1 MRSSLTIRAA
11 KGPLLP
17 ERTFSSASAM
27 ARLIK
32 SGDMACRS
40 TVLQIVL
47 PSPKAQRGIFPM
59 HGIAYLPGHDRVPIL
74 AGLARK
80 RIGGTMEHDATRF
93 CIYFRPV
100 AERGRMIRIDNISN
114 RDLELLNGRR
124 GFLKGMLGAGA
135 FVLSIHLMPERMF
148 AASGIA
154 GASDAMT
161 KSPLQPSVYLAIDS
175 DGTAYII
182 AHRTEMG
189 SGSRTALPRIVA
201 DELDADWSRVK
212 LVQATGDEK
221 YGDQDTDGSHSV
233 RSFFDTLRESGATA
247 RLMLIRAAAAQWNV
261 PPTECSTNLHTVVHK
276 ASGKKLGYG
285 ELAAAAAKLDVPKKE
300 DLKLK
305 SRSEWRYI
313 GKGTVSYDLKD
324 MCTGKAGYGQDKH
337 MEGMLYASVARPP
350 VFGSSVK
357 SVDDKAALSVAGV
370 KQTQAIEAFKPP
382 IGVQA
387 LGGVAVLADNT
398 WAAMQGRKKLK
409 IEWEKSPHSVWNSD
423 AYRKELQETARKP
436 GKVVRENGN
445 VEAAFEKGGKIVEA
459 EYYAPMLA
467 HAAMEPPAALAVY
480 RDGKVEAWAATQ
492 NPQGAR
498 DAIAQAVGLKKEDV
512 TVHVTLL
519 GGAFGRKSFP
529 DFAVEAAVL
538 SKKTGKPVKVV
549 WSREDDIKFDVYH
562 SVAAMYMKAALGPD
576 GKPVA
581 WLQRTVFPPIGS
593 TFDPKNNYS
602 DPGELGLGFTDVP
615 YALPSFRAENG
626 PATTHTRIGWFRSV
640 ANVYHAFG
648 IHSFADEVAHA
659 AGRDPVEY
667 LLQLLGPDRVVPR
680 TELPKEFPNY
690 SGEYDQYPIDTSRHR
705 RVLTLAAEKAG
716 WGKQKPGNGYGIGVA
731 MHRSFLTYVATVVQ
745 VQVDDAGKVR
755 VNRVDT
761 ALDAGTIVNPEMIR
775 QQVEGAA
782 VMGISLS
789 FYGEITATNGV
800 IDQSNFD
807 GFQMAR
813 MNNSPRETN
822 TYIVPSDAPPA
833 GVGEPPLPPFA
844 PALCNA
850 IFSATGKRIRELPLS
865 KAGLV

>member
-1 MRSSLTIRAA
+1 M
-11 KGPLLP
+11 
-17 ERTFSSASAM
+17 
-27 ARLIK
+27 
-32 SGDMACRS
+32 
-40 TVLQIVL
+40 
-47 PSPKAQRGIFPM
+47 
-59 HGIAYLPGHDRVPIL
+59 
-74 AGLARK
+74 
-80 RIGGTMEHDATRF
+80 
-93 CIYFRPV
+93 
-100 AERGRMIRIDNISN
+100 
-114 RDLELLNGRR
+114 
-124 GFLKGMLGAGA
+124 
-135 FVLSIHLMPERMF
+135 MPEELF
-148 AASGIA
+148 GAAA
-154 GASDAMT
+154 NATASDGMT
-161 KSPLQPSVYLAIDS
+161 KAPLQPNVYLAIDT

-182 AHRTEMG
+182 AHRSEMG

-201 DELDADWSRVK
+201 DELDADWARVK

-247 RLMLIRAAAAQWNV
+247 RLMLVRAAAAQWGV
-261 PPTECSTNLHTVVHK
+261 PPTECSTNLHTVMHK

-285 ELAAAAAKLDVPKKE
+285 ELAAAAARLDVPKKE
-300 DLKLK
+300 DVKLK
-305 SRSEWRYI
+305 PRSEWRYI
-313 GKGTVSYDLKD
+313 GKETASYDLKD
-324 MCTGKAGYGQDKH
+324 MCTGKAGYGQDTR

-350 VFGSSVK
+350 VFGSTVK
-357 SVDDKAALSVAGV
+357 SVDDNAALSVTGV
-370 KQTQAIEAFKPP
+370 KQTATVDAFKPP
-382 IGVQA
+382 VGFQA

-423 AYRKELQETARKP
+423 AYKKELQETARKP
-436 GKVVRENGN
+436 GKVVRESGN
-445 VEAAFEKGGKIVEA
+445 VDEAFAKGGKIVEA
-459 EYYAPMLA
+459 EYYAPLLA
-467 HAAMEPPAALAVY
+467 HASMEPPAALAVY
-480 RDGKVEAWAATQ
+480 RDGKVEAWVPSQ
-492 NPQGAR
+492 DPQGAR
-498 DAIAQAVGLKKEDV
+498 NAIAQAVGLKKEDV
-512 TVHVTLL
+512 TVNVTLL
-519 GGAFGRKSFP
+519 GGGFGRKSFP

-562 SVAAMYMKAALGPD
+562 SVAAMYMKAALGAD
-576 GKPVA
+576 GKPTA

-593 TFDPKNNYS
+593 TFKEGENYS
-602 DPGELGLGFTDVP
+602 DPGELGLGFTDTPFAV
-615 YALPSFRAENG
+615 ANFRAENG
-626 PATTHTRIGWFRSV
+626 PAAAHMRIGWFRSV

-648 IHSFADEVAHA
+648 IQSFADELAHA
-659 AGRDPVEY
+659 AGKDPVEY

-690 SGEYDQYPIDTSRHR
+690 GGEYEQYPIDSSRFR
-705 RVLTLAAEKAG
+705 RVLTLATEKAG

-813 MNNSPRETN
+813 INNAPRETN

-833 GVGEPPLPPFA
+833 GIGEPPLPPFA

-850 IFSATGKRIRELPLS
+850 IFAATGKRIRELPLS
-865 KAGLV
+865 KAGLA